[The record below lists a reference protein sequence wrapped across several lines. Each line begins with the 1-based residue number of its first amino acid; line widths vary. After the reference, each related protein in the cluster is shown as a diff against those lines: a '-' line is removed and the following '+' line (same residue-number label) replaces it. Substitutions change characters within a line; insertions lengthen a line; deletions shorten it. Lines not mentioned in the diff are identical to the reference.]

1 MVLKKHSVFMPKI
14 KVRFF
19 ANFREFTK
27 TSELEIEG
35 DTVRDILE
43 KICSRFPAI
52 KKILFKDGKLQ
63 PYVNV
68 FLNGDSVLESGG
80 LDRSLKTN
88 DEIAIFP
95 PVSGG

>member
-1 MVLKKHSVFMPKI
+1 MPKI
-14 KVRFF
+14 KVRLF

-27 TSELEIEG
+27 TGELEVEG

-43 KICSRFPAI
+43 EICKKFPGFE
-52 KKILFKDGKLQ
+52 KMLFSNGSLL
-63 PYVNV
+63 PYVNI
-68 FLNGDSVLESGG
+68 FLNGENIPEG
-80 LDRSLKTN
+80 LAKFLKTN